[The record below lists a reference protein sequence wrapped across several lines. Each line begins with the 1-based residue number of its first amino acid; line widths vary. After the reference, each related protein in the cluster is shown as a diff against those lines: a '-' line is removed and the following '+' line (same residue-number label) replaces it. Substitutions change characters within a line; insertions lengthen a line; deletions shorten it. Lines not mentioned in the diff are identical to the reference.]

1 MTINLTE
8 KSFIVTKL
16 MIDTNL
22 WVYLYAKNPDNKY
35 RKVRELIDNNFD
47 SIIISTQILGE
58 LYNVLTKK
66 KLIDREAAK
75 QIILETSLNFQVVE
89 IDLIKVVTALDINSR
104 YGYSYWDSLV
114 IATALNSDCSIIYSE
129 DMQHNQ
135 FIENQTQIINP
146 LLL

>member
-1 MTINLTE
+1 MT
-8 KSFIVTKL
+8 KV

-66 KLIDREAAK
+66 KLIDQEAAK
-75 QIILETSLNFQVVE
+75 QIILENSLNFQVVE

-114 IATALNSDCSIIYSE
+114 IATALNYDCSIIYSE

-135 FIENQTQIINP
+135 FIENKTRIVNP

>member
-1 MTINLTE
+1 
-8 KSFIVTKL
+8 

-35 RKVRELIDNNFD
+35 RKVRELIDNHFD

-66 KLIDREAAK
+66 KLIDQEAAK
-75 QIILETSLNFQVVE
+75 QIILENSLNFQVVE

-114 IATALNSDCSIIYSE
+114 IATALNYDCSIIYSE

-135 FIENQTQIINP
+135 FIENKTRIVNP

>member
-1 MTINLTE
+1 
-8 KSFIVTKL
+8 VTKV

-35 RKVRELIDNNFD
+35 RKVRELIDNHFD

-66 KLIDREAAK
+66 KLIDQEAAK
-75 QIILETSLNFQVVE
+75 QIILENSLNFQVVE

-114 IATALNSDCSIIYSE
+114 IATALNYDCSIIYSE

-135 FIENQTQIINP
+135 FIENKTRIVNP

>member
-1 MTINLTE
+1 
-8 KSFIVTKL
+8 VTKV
-16 MIDTNL
+16 MVDTNL

-35 RKVRELIDNNFD
+35 RKVRELIGNHFD

-66 KLIDREAAK
+66 KLTNQEDAK
-75 QIILETSLNFQVVE
+75 QIILENSLNFQVVE

-114 IATALNSDCSIIYSE
+114 IATALNCDCSILYSE

-135 FIENQTQIINP
+135 FIENKTRIINP
-146 LLL
+146 L

>member
-1 MTINLTE
+1 MT
-8 KSFIVTKL
+8 KV

-35 RKVRELIDNNFD
+35 RKVRELIDNHFD

-66 KLIDREAAK
+66 KLIDQEAAK
-75 QIILETSLNFQVVE
+75 QIILENSLNFQVVE
-89 IDLIKVVTALDINSR
+89 IDLIKVVTALDINSK

-114 IATALNSDCSIIYSE
+114 IATALNYDCSIIYSE

-135 FIENQTQIINP
+135 FIENKTRIVNP

>member
-1 MTINLTE
+1 
-8 KSFIVTKL
+8 

-75 QIILETSLNFQVVE
+75 QIILENSLNFQVVE

-135 FIENQTQIINP
+135 FIENQTRIINP

>member
-1 MTINLTE
+1 
-8 KSFIVTKL
+8 VTKV

-35 RKVRELIDNNFD
+35 RKVRKLIDNNFD
-47 SIIISTQILGE
+47 SIIISTKIFGE
-58 LYNVLTKK
+58 LYNILTKK
-66 KLIDREAAK
+66 KLIDQEAAK
-75 QIILETSLNFQVVE
+75 QIILENSLNFQVVE

-135 FIENQTQIINP
+135 FIENQTRIINP